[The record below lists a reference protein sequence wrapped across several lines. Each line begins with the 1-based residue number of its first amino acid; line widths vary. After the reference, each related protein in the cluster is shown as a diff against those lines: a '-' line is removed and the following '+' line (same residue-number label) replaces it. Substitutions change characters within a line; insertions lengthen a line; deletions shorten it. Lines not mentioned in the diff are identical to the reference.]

1 MLLYF
6 LFRIIPTYVGSTGIQ
21 LSYSTRGPNHSHVC
35 GINHRPHKGNICIL
49 ESFPRMWDQLKRAF
63 FVWVLYANH
72 SHVCGINRDASAR
85 ASGSFE
91 SFPRMWDQLIKRLKS
106 METDRIIPTYVGS
119 TWNYMYIPAHA
130 ANHSHVC
137 GINQTARSQLRVI
150 RESFPRMWDQRY
162 RVFAVSCSRRIIPTY
177 VGSTQLNP
185 QQLQTISNHSHVC
198 GIN

>member
-1 MLLYF
+1 MKF
-6 LFRIIPTYVGSTGIQ
+6 LVKDFTIYESFPRMWDQRRRSGRPQAKRRIIPTYVGSTN
-21 LSYSTRGPNHSHVC
+21 RHC
-35 GINHRPHKGNICIL
+35 ICLIK
-49 ESFPRMWDQLKRAF
+49 S
-63 FVWVLYANH
+63 ANH

-137 GINQTARSQLRVI
+137 GINS
-150 RESFPRMWDQRY
+150 
-162 RVFAVSCSRRIIPTY
+162 
-177 VGSTQLNP
+177 G
-185 QQLQTISNHSHVC
+185 
-198 GIN
+198 